1 MFAKTLFRIFQN
13 GRILIGIVF
22 MVGLAVITLPAGELS
37 VDEYTV
43 LLFHFNDDVRDASGV
58 EPLNNS
64 GQTFTEGVFG
74 NALELDKIDTL
85 WYPMPD
91 NFNPSEGSVEFWISP
106 RWSGD
111 EAIMRIFHTHD
122 WHPITLQID
131 PGYLMH
137 LFMLVWDNEANYYDV
152 SGWNDQQWHHVA
164 VTWKIPGEMRLYV
177 DGVLRN
183 YDKATELDLLPVMP
197 PLFKI
202 GGQTP
207 AENVVACIDEL
218 RLSNIERS
226 EKEILASVLARDFT
240 VNTLEIEPNPIR
252 LMWNWKYR
260 PVLLLDTDLGITHLP
275 IFASEFSTDNPLV
288 IEYDSLGFLH
298 AVGSGSAQITAEYNG
313 IQAVAT
319 VNVDPVLFEP
329 EYIQVDSFLATPA
342 NGFLWEVPVVI
353 IQYLPV
359 LDSTWFEWYV
369 PTEYTTL
376 EEMKNRLHYFNR
388 RIKFAAEEGSRY
400 HGYQDSTALP
410 SLGYRV
416 VSILNIYEHMPM
428 SDVHCGWNMANKYP
442 DYHQVMNRIN
452 GENYVNN
459 LGVKE
464 FWIWYHGYEMN
475 GYGFELPE
483 SNLSSPF
490 SGDVSNSGRLRNDL
504 PVYNHTYTLYQ
515 FDMTSNHAY
524 AIHNFGHQ
532 IEQQMAYIN
541 WRQEGNEDLFF
552 KKFCGMDNTNTWITG
567 RCGWTHMPPNT
578 TSDYIYDDTT
588 LVLSDCEDWNP
599 QHDGIQKWV
608 NVATWRDIPYDWPE
622 EPDWTPWDSP
632 YSVLAH
638 RAETHFYIYWRQNI
652 PGRNNEISYGSNAT
666 LNNWW
671 QIIGDWDNVIENG
684 VGLYTV
690 INRSDPAL
698 VLNNFQL
705 HQNYPNPFNASTRI
719 HYELPISAHV
729 SITIYNLCGQLIYSL
744 NQNQLPAGNHEL
756 VWDGVNNQGQPVA
769 SGIYFLQIRVKSIHE
784 SGVYQKKMVLLK

>member
-1 MFAKTLFRIFQN
+1 MSEKTIFRMFQN
-13 GRILIGIVF
+13 SRNALGIVL
-22 MVGLAVITLPAGELS
+22 MTGLAFLNLQAGELS
-37 VDEYTV
+37 FDEHTV
-43 LLFHFNDDVRDASGV
+43 LLFHFNDNLNDVSGV
-58 EPLNNS
+58 EPVNNS
-64 GQTFTEGVFG
+64 GQTFTDGVFG
-74 NALELDKIDTL
+74 SALQLDKNDTL
-85 WYPMPD
+85 WYPMPE
-91 NFNPSEGSVEFWISP
+91 NFNPAEGSVEFWISP

-152 SGWNDQQWHHVA
+152 SRWNDEEWHHLA

-177 DGVLRN
+177 DGVLRIH
-183 YDKATELDLLPVMP
+183 DLATELDLLPLIP

-207 AENVVACIDEL
+207 AENVVAVIDEM

-226 EKEILASVLARDFT
+226 EKDILESVLAREFT
-240 VNTLEIEPNPIR
+240 INSMEIEPEPIR
-252 LMWNWKYR
+252 LMPGWSFR
-260 PVLLLDTDLGITHLP
+260 PALALETGLGISHLP
-275 IFASEFSTDNPLV
+275 VFAADISIDNPLIV
-288 IEYDSLGFLH
+288 ECDSLGFLH
-298 AVGSGSAQITAEYNG
+298 AVGSGSAQLTAEYNG
-313 IQAVAT
+313 IQAIAT

-329 EYIQVDSFLATPA
+329 EYISVDSFLATPA

-369 PTEYTTL
+369 PTEFTTL

-452 GENYVNN
+452 GQNYVNN

-483 SNLSSPF
+483 SNLSSPLT
-490 SGDVSNSGRLRNDL
+490 GDISNSGRLRNDL

-532 IEQQMAYIN
+532 IENQISYIN
-541 WRQEGNEDLFF
+541 RRQEGNEDLFF

-608 NVATWRDIPYDWPE
+608 NVATWRDIPYDWPV
-622 EPDWTPWDSP
+622 EPDWTHWDSP
-632 YSVLAH
+632 YSVQAQ

-652 PGRNNEISYGSNAT
+652 PGRDNEISYGSNAI

-671 QIIGDWDNVIENG
+671 QVMGDWDNVITGGE
-684 VGLYTV
+684 GLYTV
-690 INRSDPAL
+690 INRSVPNL
-698 VLNNFQL
+698 LLNSFQL
-705 HQNYPNPFNASTRI
+705 YQNYPNPFNPATRI
-719 HYELPISAHV
+719 QYGLPEQSHVNLMIYDISGRLIKNWRFENQSSGWHDIIWNGTNSSGQQV
-729 SITIYNLCGQLIYSL
+729 ST
-744 NQNQLPAGNHEL
+744 
-756 VWDGVNNQGQPVA
+756 
-769 SGIYFLQIRVKSIHE
+769 
-784 SGVYQKKMVLLK
+784 GVYIYQLQAGDFVETKKMVFMK